1 MNTFF
6 NKLVASS
13 TSLKQSPMAKKTEG
27 ELVREAMRVASA
39 STRNRKIAAPPFIA
53 PKAMSHAAIVE
64 PEREYAHHGEDTIS
78 TPPAAAPT
86 SHAHERLSP
95 PLTARHAPDYASAPP
110 VEEDEG
116 ELTVDIYDH
125 GDSIIIQSTVAGVMP
140 DDLDVTVT
148 NDTVTIRGRRTR
160 PENISDD
167 AYYYKELF
175 WGTFSRSVLL
185 PEEIEEEIAEASLI
199 HGLLTLRLP
208 KKRRGVVQKVKVKAL

>member
-13 TSLKQSPMAKKTEG
+13 TAVKQPPMIKKTEG

-39 STRNRKIAAPPFIA
+39 SKSRKPAAASLMPKAAPP
-53 PKAMSHAAIVE
+53 AAVE
-64 PEREYAHHGEDTIS
+64 PQPEHERMHHEEHVAPAPMSSPAPMTH
-78 TPPAAAPT
+78 TPERVSVSSPAA
-86 SHAHERLSP
+86 
-95 PLTARHAPDYASAPP
+95 
-110 VEEDEG
+110 EEDEG

-140 DDLDVTVT
+140 DDLDVSVT

-185 PEEIEEEIAEASLI
+185 PEEIEEEAVEASLV

-208 KKRRGVVQKVKVKAL
+208 KKRRGVVQKVKVKEL